1 MKKLSFLFCLSDMNA
16 QAHAVVRGTAE
27 VTVGAPGLVEMIDT
41 YDRPG
46 SAVALGTYADAG
58 VYADG
63 FEDKPGKRIPKA
75 GVYAGA
81 GVGLAR
87 AEWSIFEAEAKGPN
101 ASAGVGA
108 SAASLSARAFAKAE
122 VASASAAA
130 GPVKA
135 TVGLAV
141 DTGVGV
147 GPTGLEAKVLG
158 TGVSIGR
165 NTGVSFLGTG
175 VEFNFYQ
182 CGHQVGK
189 LSGVSQAR
197 GEGHLAGKEGAHLLW
212 KTSQEGR
219 GHAGRVDDAASVSVC
234 VRLVFP
240 HRTHSQADHV
250 K

>member
-1 MKKLSFLFCLSDMNA
+1 MKKFFTYCTHISCSPSNIIQDGWTCLGESQPAGLTALLLARGSIALLLEGVSSQNIYMNA

-175 VEFNFYQ
+175 VEFNF
-182 CGHQVGK
+182 
-189 LSGVSQAR
+189 
-197 GEGHLAGKEGAHLLW
+197 
-212 KTSQEGR
+212 
-219 GHAGRVDDAASVSVC
+219 
-234 VRLVFP
+234 
-240 HRTHSQADHV
+240 
-250 K
+250 